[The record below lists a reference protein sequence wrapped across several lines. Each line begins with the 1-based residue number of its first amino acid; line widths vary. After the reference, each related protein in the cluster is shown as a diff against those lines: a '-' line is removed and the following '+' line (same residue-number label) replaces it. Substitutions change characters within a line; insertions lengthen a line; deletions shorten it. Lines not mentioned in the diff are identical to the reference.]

1 MSRLRLLAPLL
12 VLMWQPLWLLVQ
24 AAQPPEWALD
34 PAQLTADPTEPAE
47 PRSSRSS
54 DPPPES
60 PQVLTPPAEPVG
72 FSYLGSSAPAQ
83 MLTPP

>member
-34 PAQLTADPTEPAE
+34 PAQLTADPT
-47 PRSSRSS
+47 
-54 DPPPES
+54 
-60 PQVLTPPAEPVG
+60 
-72 FSYLGSSAPAQ
+72 
-83 MLTPP
+83 